1 MRLGCCCCCYS
12 CSSCS
17 SCCWPQVDMVRAREL
32 IESKVEPAMRKWKLD
47 LTQIV
52 HGINGLDRDTTGAA
66 PAHSRL

>member
-1 MRLGCCCCCYS
+1 
-12 CSSCS
+12 
-17 SCCWPQVDMVRAREL
+17 MVRAREL